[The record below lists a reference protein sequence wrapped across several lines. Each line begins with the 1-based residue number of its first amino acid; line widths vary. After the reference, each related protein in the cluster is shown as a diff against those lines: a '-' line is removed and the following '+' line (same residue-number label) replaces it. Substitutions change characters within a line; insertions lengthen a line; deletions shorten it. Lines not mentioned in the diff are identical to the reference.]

1 MMVRNTASVVK
12 GEEDF
17 VSLHISNLP
26 ECFPNRG
33 NSDENMHW
41 VKGLRQDIS
50 GVVSIL
56 ISHCPTWRAGSCK
69 QMLSRRQLRHPE
81 TQQFLVG
88 ILNFL
93 YWWSFL
99 PPCWQE
105 SILGG
110 AICNFCNII
119 SVQLALIL
127 ADLYHVADFWLQLVS
142 SLD

>member
-1 MMVRNTASVVK
+1 MEEAGEVGAGQADKILLLFLRFSTLLYFYNYLTFLKYIWQPWMMVRNTASVVK

-33 NSDENMHW
+33 NSDENIHW

-93 YWWSFL
+93 Y
-99 PPCWQE
+99 
-105 SILGG
+105 
-110 AICNFCNII
+110 
-119 SVQLALIL
+119 
-127 ADLYHVADFWLQLVS
+127 
-142 SLD
+142 